1 MGRSML
7 GLPPTPFAPEGLDI
21 VTLNAKDL
29 VRISRYDRGE
39 PYFGHNLANRFDD
52 PSKPPI
58 SPFRACYAATSLRA
72 AVAETVLHD
81 EEPVGGRFEIALTEM
96 DSRYV
101 VEFEPSK
108 LKIANLTGVSLK
120 ALGGNGA
127 LSSMLPYDIPQA
139 WSRAVYDHPDCV
151 DGFQYMS
158 RHVNTD
164 IAAVLFDRAHKKLV
178 AINYTTLFEHPD
190 ALVAI
195 KALKINF
202 TSNQ

>member
-1 MGRSML
+1 ML
-7 GLPPTPFAPEGLDI
+7 GLPPAPFAPKGMDI

-29 VRISRYDRGE
+29 VRISKYDSGE

-52 PSKPPI
+52 PSKPPT
-58 SPFRACYAATSLRA
+58 SPFRACYCATSLQA

-81 EEPVGGRFEIALTEM
+81 EEPIDGCFEIAFKEI
-96 DSRYV
+96 SARYV
-101 VEFEPSK
+101 VEFKPSK

-120 ALGGNGA
+120 TLGGNGA

-139 WSRAVYDHPDCV
+139 WSRAVYDHPDGV

-164 IAAVLFDRAHKKLV
+164 IAVVLFDRAQKKLV
-178 AINYTTLFEHPD
+178 ATKYTSLLDHRH

-202 TSNQ
+202 ISNQ